1 MTALALD
8 DFGDYFKAVHG
19 HEPFPWQTRLM
30 QRVAEGGWPEVLDL
44 PTGSGKTAAL
54 DIALFHLA
62 LDAARPA
69 SERRAARRIFLIVDR
84 RLIVDQA
91 YERAQRIADALLKPK
106 DDALARVAEALRGLT
121 TGDTPLVTAL
131 LRGGL
136 PRDGAWARTPDQPVL
151 GVSTVDQ
158 VGSRLLFRGYGVSDS
173 MRPIEAGLLGHDT
186 LFLLDEVHLAR
197 PFAQTLE
204 ALRRYREH
212 PGRLTARAE
221 VVALSATPRDK
232 AQVTFSLDDEDRAD
246 DALSQRLRASKPAAL
261 HAVKVKGE
269 EDARRALFA
278 QSCAAQ
284 ARELQAGGAHTVAV
298 IVNRVDTAQRVF
310 RLLRDEHGLAPLP
323 RDGVTA
329 DDSATAPQVALL
341 TGRMRPLDR
350 DARQKT
356 LAARVGAGRDEPRN
370 VGAPLIVVATQCL
383 EAGADYDFDALVT
396 ECASL
401 DALRQRFGRLDRLGR
416 HGNARGVILAREDQ
430 LRDDADDP
438 IYGSALAATWHWL
451 DARKPLDFGF
461 ERLPEPDDDT
471 REKLLAPARDAPIL
485 LPAHLDAWVQ
495 TSPPGPQ
502 HDPDVALWLH
512 GPDAEPP
519 DVQIV
524 WRADL
529 DADALRAGS
538 HVRPTLAERGE
549 IDDRAAALLELCP
562 PRSCEALPLPLHAAK
577 RWLRGQPPADVADVE
592 GARAQDDDDARGLKA
607 ARRERTALRFRQGK
621 AEPVSWFELSP
632 GDLLIVPSSYGGL
645 DPESDTWDPGSR
657 EPVRDVGDLAQ
668 VSEQR
673 RTILRLTPAYLDAW
687 GLHGAPPRDEDES
700 DAEWKERLREWLAR
714 VPPNTGLENVLERFR
729 DESDC
734 RTSGDALVATRTKDD
749 DRKARAESALSL
761 DPEVSSFTEV
771 EVEVTLE
778 QHCEDVRKRARDF
791 AERCGLPA
799 AIVDD
804 IALAAWLHDVG
815 KADPRFQSWLRND
828 VVPATQNLAKS
839 SLGPHDRRARE
850 AALKLSG
857 YPRGGR
863 HELLSVALIDDSPAL
878 KDAHDRDLVLHLVA
892 SHHGHARPFV
902 PYAPDPAPREVVLA
916 WDGATLRASTAHG
929 LESFGSPVPEIFW
942 RLVRKYGWYGLA
954 RCEAILR
961 LADHRCSEEETGR

>member
-1 MTALALD
+1 MTVLTLD
-8 DFGDYFKAVHG
+8 DFGAYFKAVHG
-19 HEPFPWQTRLM
+19 HEPFRWQTRLM
-30 QRVAEGGWPEVLDL
+30 QRVAEHGWPTALDL

-62 LDAARPA
+62 LDQ
-69 SERRAARRIFLIVDR
+69 RAARRIFLIVDR

-106 DDALARVAEALRGLT
+106 DDALARVAEALRALT

-212 PGRLTARAE
+212 PGTLPARAD

-232 AQVTFSLDDEDRAD
+232 AQVTFSLDAD
-246 DALSQRLRASKPAAL
+246 DRDDADLAPRLRASKPAEL
-261 HAVKVKGE
+261 HTVKVKGE

-278 QSCAAQ
+278 QACARQAQ
-284 ARELQAGGAHTVAV
+284 SLQEQGAHTVAV

-310 RLLRDEHGLAPLP
+310 RLLRDEHGRARLP

-329 DDSATAPQVALL
+329 DDGATAPQVALL

-350 DARQKT
+350 DARQQS
-356 LAARVGAGRDEPRN
+356 LAARVGAGRDHDKARN

-416 HGNARGVILAREDQ
+416 HGSARGVVVT
-430 LRDDADDP
+430 RDDELKDDAGDP
-438 IYGSALAATWHWL
+438 IYGPALAATWHWL
-451 DARKPLDFGF
+451 DAHTPLDFGF
-461 ERLPEPDDDT
+461 ERLSEPDDDT

-495 TSPPGPQ
+495 TSPPGPR

-512 GPDAEPP
+512 GPDTEPP

-538 HVRPTLAERGE
+538 HVRPTRAERGE

-592 GARAQDDDDARGLKA
+592 GARAQQDDDARGPKA

-621 AEPVSWFELSP
+621 AEPASWFELSP

-645 DPESDTWDPGSR
+645 DPDSDTWDPGSR
-657 EPVRDVGDLAQ
+657 EPVRDLGDLAQ
-668 VSEQR
+668 FREQR
-673 RTILRLTPAYLDAW
+673 RAVLRLTPAYLDAW
-687 GLHGAPPRDEDES
+687 GLPSAPPRDEDES

-714 VPPNTGLENVLERFR
+714 VPPNTGLEKVLERFR
-729 DESDC
+729 GKSDW
-734 RTSGDALVATRTKDD
+734 RPDDDALVAPRT
-749 DRKARAESALSL
+749 ARRDAGLSL

-771 EVEVTLE
+771 EDEITLDE
-778 QHCEDVRKRARDF
+778 HCADVRDRARAF
-791 AERCGLPA
+791 AERSGLPA
-799 AIVDD
+799 DVAADV
-804 IALAAWLHDVG
+804 ALAGYLHDLG

-828 VVPATQNLAKS
+828 VVPAPRHLAKS

-850 AALKLSG
+850 AARRLSG

-878 KDAHDRDLVLHLVA
+878 RAAHDPDLVLHLVA

-902 PYAPDPAPREVVLA
+902 PHAPDPAPREVTLA
-916 WDGATLRASTAHG
+916 WDGATLSASTAHG
-929 LESFGSPVPEIFW
+929 YENVGSPVPERFW
-942 RLVRKYGWYGLA
+942 RLVREYGWYGLA

-961 LADHRCSEEETGR
+961 LADHRCSEEEAGR